1 MILKSVKS
9 IHIMC
14 VSLVGA
20 LTPPFKLQIIVSR
33 GLGSCE
39 EGPTEDIEVAVVVWG
54 GGGCGVVTETG
65 NYYKISFLND
75 EYTLDSRVATSD
87 N

>member
-20 LTPPFKLQIIVSR
+20 LTPPFKTQIIVSR

-39 EGPTEDIEVAVVVWG
+39 EGPTEDIAAAVVAREGVWG
-54 GGGCGVVTETG
+54 G
-65 NYYKISFLND
+65 Y
-75 EYTLDSRVATSD
+75 
-87 N
+87 